1 MTESRENLSSLMD
14 GELDRR
20 GRRFLL
26 RRLAGDA
33 ALKADWNRMHTV
45 RACIQGDT
53 LADAGFASRVAAA
66 IEAEPAPRQNISSRL
81 LRPAA
86 GAAIAASVAVVALIG
101 FNASVMNGS
110 DGSTQLPGEA
120 RSFVSQPTSLDRDFA
135 RSPVPVSL
143 SEDRQ
148 ARQAQ
153 RHRLS
158 SYVMRHHQAAGSTGF
173 VSWVPIV
180 ADMEERPQPVVVVDN
195 DAVDGDRQ
203 ETNP

>member
-53 LADAGFASRVAAA
+53 LADAGVASRGAAA

-81 LRPAA
+81 LR
-86 GAAIAASVAVVALIG
+86 
-101 FNASVMNGS
+101 
-110 DGSTQLPGEA
+110 T
-120 RSFVSQPTSLDRDFA
+120 
-135 RSPVPVSL
+135 
-143 SEDRQ
+143 
-148 ARQAQ
+148 
-153 RHRLS
+153 
-158 SYVMRHHQAAGSTGF
+158 AAGSG
-173 VSWVPIV
+173 S
-180 ADMEERPQPVVVVDN
+180 AASGE
-195 DAVDGDRQ
+195 VDGCAGC
-203 ETNP
+203 EAHH